1 MMGVRGRGSGGFKYL
16 EIVWVIL
23 ENSLTRK
30 VKMVEKN
37 DGTMGM
43 NDGAIAM
50 LMGRRWYNVKPKFS
64 RGLPKKNQTRLM
76 GYW

>member
-37 DGTMGM
+37 DG
-43 NDGAIAM
+43 AIAM
-50 LMGRRWYNVKPKFS
+50 LMGRRWYDVKVKFS
-64 RGLPKKNQTRLM
+64 WSLPKKNQTRLM
-76 GYW
+76 DYW